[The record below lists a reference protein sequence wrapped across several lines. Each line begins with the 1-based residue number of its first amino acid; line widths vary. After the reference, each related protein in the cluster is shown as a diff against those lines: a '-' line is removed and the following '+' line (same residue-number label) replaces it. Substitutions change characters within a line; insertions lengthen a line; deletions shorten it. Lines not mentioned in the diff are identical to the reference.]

1 MADAPEPGWPLD
13 CFGSFPSIVQGA
25 AMPDDFAR
33 LTGTPLDSTRL
44 QEVLAAFA
52 PILEEIA
59 RLREL
64 DLGDVHPAVIFEP
77 TAAYRRPR

>member
-1 MADAPEPGWPLD
+1 MAFKPRGDR
-13 CFGSFPSIVQGA
+13 
-25 AMPDDFAR
+25 MPDDFAR
-33 LTGTPLDSTRL
+33 LTGTPLDAQRL

-64 DLGDVHPAVIFEP
+64 DLRDVHPAVIFEP
-77 TAAYRRPR
+77 TAAYRKPR